1 MIEDQP
7 TTRRTEREAADWFS
21 RMNQTRVENED
32 LAAFAEWRR
41 DPDNL
46 AAYNRMEDISRA
58 VRAMK
63 DDPDMQAAAREAA
76 TRPLGWRDWLA
87 GFLARPG
94 GRWGTG
100 LALAGAVAA
109 STIAWLALTAPTY
122 STAVGEQFSARLED
136 GSRVQ
141 LNTDTR
147 LRVRFSGGERRVE
160 LQRGEAFF
168 EVAHD
173 GDRPFIVAAGSA
185 QVRAIGT
192 RFDVRRDDGEVRVTL
207 AEGRVAVRDDKAAT
221 TGWTLSPGQSL
232 ALGPR
237 ATGATPTTI
246 DVPAATAWTTGRL
259 SFRDVTLAD
268 AVSEINRYSRSKIV
282 LGPGAPADRKINGVF
297 ATGDTDEFVAAV
309 TALYALKSVRRL
321 DGRLELRSADAA
333 PA

>member
-21 RMNQTRVENED
+21 RMNQPRVENED
-32 LAAFAEWRR
+32 LEAFAEWRR
-41 DPDNL
+41 DPGNL

-63 DDPDMQAAAREAA
+63 DDPDLQAAARTAA
-76 TRPLGWRDWLA
+76 TRPRGWRDRLA
-87 GFLARPG
+87 GALARPVR
-94 GRWGTG
+94 RWGAG

-109 STIAWLALTAPTY
+109 STVAWFAFTAPTY

-141 LNTDTR
+141 LNTDTK
-147 LRVRFSGGERRVE
+147 LRVRFSAGERRVE
-160 LQRGEAFF
+160 LQRGQAFF

-173 GDRPFIVAAGSA
+173 SGRPFIVAAGPA

-192 RFDVRRDDGEVRVTL
+192 RFDVRRDQDAVRVTL
-207 AEGRVAVRDDKAAT
+207 AEGRVAVRDDKVSAGA
-221 TGWTLSPGQSL
+221 WTLSPGQSL
-232 ALGPR
+232 ALDPR
-237 ATGATPTTI
+237 ATGATPTSV
-246 DVPAATAWTTGRL
+246 DVPAATAWTTGRV

-268 AVSEINRYSRSKIV
+268 AVAEINRYSRGKIV
-282 LGPGAPADRKINGVF
+282 LGPGAPAERKINGVF

-309 TALYALKSVRRL
+309 SALYGLKSVRRL